1 MMVGMEE
8 NSKNSMICEKF
19 GNFRLAL
26 ENCKDSLAK
35 KSNSNIKT
43 QMVNQQNI
51 FQSCSCLQKAVTAK
65 AFISPRNAIKI
76 HN

>member
-1 MMVGMEE
+1 MIGMEE

-19 GNFRLAL
+19 GSFRLAL

-51 FQSCSCLQKAVTAK
+51 FKAALVSKKLLERKLLSHREMLLKYTT
-65 AFISPRNAIKI
+65 S
-76 HN
+76 